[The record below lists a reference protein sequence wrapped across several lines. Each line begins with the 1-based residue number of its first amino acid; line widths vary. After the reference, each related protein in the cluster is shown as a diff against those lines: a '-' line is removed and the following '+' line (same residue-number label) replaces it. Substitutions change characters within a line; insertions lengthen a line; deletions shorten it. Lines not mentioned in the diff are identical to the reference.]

1 MDRLKRIT
9 TARLTGGTCRGNRL
23 SKQSSQNNAQSGRK
37 QCRKLSRKN
46 FITIIAVKEFTLM
59 KTKMSMNAF
68 AKSLCVCAMLGLLGS
83 DATGDEPVKQ
93 PNIVFLLADDLG
105 WTGLGCY
112 GSTFYETPNI
122 DLLAKDGVQFT
133 SAYSAAA
140 NCAPSRASIMSGQ
153 YTPKHGVLYV
163 GPGDYQVKAKRK
175 TGNLKRFRMIQPR
188 GETVLPTD
196 YQTLAECLN
205 DAGYR
210 TAMYGKWHLG
220 AKENHPGKRGFDV
233 AIESH
238 GKHFGFRTDPDV
250 EHADDQYLSD
260 FLSDQ
265 ATGFIEESAEAKKPF
280 FLYYADFLVHKPFE
294 AKERYLKEFA
304 GKEPSPTQKS
314 PMAAAMIK
322 SLDDSVGKI
331 LDALD
336 EQGLSEDTLVVFT
349 SDNGGL
355 SYEEDGVRDE
365 NTSNLP
371 LRGRKGSEYDG
382 GIRVPWIVRWPG
394 KVPHGAECDVPIH
407 HIDLFPTFASVANAQ
422 APSQE
427 LHGQSLLPLFR
438 DPASVKLDRS
448 LFWYLPGYSAF
459 HTPSVMV
466 RNGDWKL
473 IRRLD
478 SEEYLLFNT
487 STDIGESSDRS
498 KTHSEL
504 AARFNSSAM
513 SWLDQLDAP
522 RMTPSPEYDP
532 SARR

>member
-1 MDRLKRIT
+1 MKKRLFKDVRRA
-9 TARLTGGTCRGNRL
+9 ARAVL
-23 SKQSSQNNAQSGRK
+23 
-37 QCRKLSRKN
+37 
-46 FITIIAVKEFTLM
+46 IIAPMIMACDTAL
-59 KTKMSMNAF
+59 A
-68 AKSLCVCAMLGLLGS
+68 AKPTAN
-83 DATGDEPVKQ
+83 
-93 PNIVFLLADDLG
+93 PNIVLILADDLG

-112 GSTFYETPNI
+112 GSTFYATPNI
-122 DLLAKDGVQFT
+122 DRLAKAGVRFT

-153 YTPKHGVLYV
+153 YTPKHRVLYV
-163 GPGDYQVKAKRK
+163 GPGDYQDKAKEK
-175 TGNLKRFRMIQPR
+175 TSNLKRFPMIQPR
-188 GETVLPTD
+188 GETVLPSD

-205 DAGYR
+205 EAGYR
-210 TAMYGKWHLG
+210 TAMFGKWHLG
-220 AKENHPGKRGFDV
+220 TKDNHPGKRGFDV

-238 GKHFGFRTDPDV
+238 GKHFGFRTDPDT
-250 EHADDQYLSD
+250 EHPDDQYLSD

-265 ATGFIEESAEAKKPF
+265 AAGFIKTSAEAEKPF

-304 GKEPSPTQKS
+304 EKQPSPTQKS

-331 LDALD
+331 LAALD
-336 EQGLSEDTLVVFT
+336 EQGLSENTLVVFT

-355 SYEEDGVRDE
+355 SYEEDGVRDK
-365 NTSNLP
+365 NTSNHP

-394 KVPHGAECDVPIH
+394 KVPRGAECNVPIH
-407 HIDLFPTFASVANAQ
+407 HIDLVPTFASVANAPE
-422 APSQE
+422 PSQE
-427 LHGQSLLPLFR
+427 LHGQNLLPLFQ
-438 DPASVKLDRS
+438 DPATVKLDRS

-473 IRRLD
+473 IRRLE
-478 SEEYLLFNT
+478 SEDYMLFNT
-487 STDIGESSDRS
+487 STDIGESSDQTN
-498 KTHSEL
+498 THSEL
-504 AARFNSSAM
+504 AERLNGSAM
-513 SWLDQLDAP
+513 SWLDELDAP
-522 RMTPSPEYDP
+522 RMTPNPEYDS